1 MPRAGP
7 SHTLV
12 ADTADAYQRITPSS
26 ETTITNATAT
36 PCSSPS
42 DRCDQY
48 VLSDGRTSVR
58 PKLPS
63 KELRLRSTRFVR
75 RWT

>member
-26 ETTITNATAT
+26 NRDQATDLDLRG
-36 PCSSPS
+36 S
-42 DRCDQY
+42 D
-48 VLSDGRTSVR
+48 
-58 PKLPS
+58 P
-63 KELRLRSTRFVR
+63 FAF
-75 RWT
+75 